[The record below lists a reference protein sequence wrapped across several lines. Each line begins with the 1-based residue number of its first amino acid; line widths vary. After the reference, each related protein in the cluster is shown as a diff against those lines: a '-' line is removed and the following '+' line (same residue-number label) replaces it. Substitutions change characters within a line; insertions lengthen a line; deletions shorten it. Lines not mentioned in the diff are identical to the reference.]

1 MYIVCVKLLVVD
13 TIFFL
18 SGLKDP
24 VLIRLDVDNKLSDQ
38 LRLSYLSCRADD
50 KPGEDTYIYTC
61 TVVDNRSTV
70 HTCSSS
76 TCTCIYTCI
85 VRTV

>member
-1 MYIVCVKLLVVD
+1 MYSTCIYMYMYIVCVKLLIVD

-18 SGLKDP
+18 SGLNDP

-50 KPGEDTYIYTC
+50 KPGEDAYMYTC
-61 TVVDNRSTV
+61 TVVDNRSTIQY
-70 HTCSSS
+70 S
-76 TCTCIYTCI
+76 T
-85 VRTV
+85 VQ